1 MAVLAAALIVSACSQ
16 DDPFRP
22 SATSANV
29 ITGVSLASFST
40 GAVAQSAIDL
50 INLRAVRPEVQA
62 NGLVN
67 FQLAVDLD
75 LSGKVNLLPV
85 LSVLNPPGGA
95 NTVGLARST
104 ATFEA
109 LTRAPTGGFRPDTA
123 MMADVGETI
132 VLQLQAGTCVYGD
145 PLYGK
150 LVVDGVNTATRRVIL
165 RFMLNRN
172 CGYRDLTEG
181 IPRN

>member
-75 LSGKVNLLPV
+75 VSGKVNLLPV

-109 LTRAPTGGFRPDTA
+109 LVRAPTGGFRPDTA
-123 MMADVGETI
+123 MLADVGETI
-132 VLQLQAGTCVYGD
+132 LLEVQAGTCVYGD